1 MNTFIAE
8 TNSLAIIALLF
19 SVVAIACWMETR
31 PRIGQFA
38 VIGIIFFCMLLNG
51 LHVLPHAAPIYKIIS
66 QYFVPLAIPL
76 MLFNAD
82 IKRIW
87 QESGRV
93 FIAFFCATFAT
104 VVAAILAINLTAIH
118 ADESLWA
125 GIVAAG
131 FIGSSGNTV
140 AVAAALDKSADP
152 FFGLLLA
159 SMYVVTVPFVALM
172 LALPS
177 IPRLWHWFSPYTEK
191 SSSDGQQSESQ
202 SAPQSAV
209 SMLQSSAAVTTSS
222 LSACL
227 ALSALICWIGDY
239 LAEITAFAPMKF
251 LAISLISIM
260 FASLLPRQAAKLHG
274 HQQVGH
280 ILLYMIFA
288 IIGVQVDFS
297 QALASGGQ
305 IMLFA
310 FILLSG
316 HLIMVALLGRLLKIA
331 GPELLIASNA
341 CLLGPPTAAAMAASR
356 GWNHLITPGILCGVL
371 GYAVANFIG
380 IAFGKLI

>member
-1 MNTFIAE
+1 MIAE
-8 TNSLAIIALLF
+8 SNSLAIIALLF
-19 SVVAIACWMETR
+19 SVVAIACWIETR

-38 VIGIIFFCMLLNG
+38 VIGIIFSCMLLNG
-51 LHVLPHAAPIYKIIS
+51 LHILPHAAPIYKIIS

-104 VVAAILAINLTAIH
+104 IMAAILAINLTAIH

-125 GIVAAG
+125 GIVTAG

-177 IPRLWHWFSPYTEK
+177 IPRLWLWFSPNKEK
-191 SSSDGQQSESQ
+191 PSSDDQPSQNQTAQS
-202 SAPQSAV
+202 SAV

-239 LAEITAFAPMKF
+239 LAEITSFAPMKF

-260 FASLLPRQAAKLHG
+260 FASILPKQAAKLHG

-305 IMLFA
+305 IMVFA

-316 HLIMVALLGRLLKIA
+316 HLIIVSLLGRLLKIA

-380 IAFGKLI
+380 IAFGELM